1 MISTVFIS
9 EPKCVNMVRLREG
22 KTREKQGESRMG
34 HRGMSSKY
42 HFGWDFGI
50 ECKTQGSQEY
60 RKLLFHDLVII

>member
-1 MISTVFIS
+1 
-9 EPKCVNMVRLREG
+9 MVRLREG